1 MTNPTAAALAL
12 RLGIS
17 NGNREPAHLTAA
29 TLESE
34 ADAAGVDLTDPA
46 QWAAYLAG
54 YGMANLGPADVADV
68 MAALTAA
75 TAAL

>member
-1 MTNPTAAALAL
+1 MTTTAAAL
-12 RLGIS
+12 RLGITNS
-17 NGNREPAHLTAA
+17 NREPSHLTAA

-34 ADAAGVDLTDPA
+34 ADSHGVDLTDPA

-54 YGMANLGPADVADV
+54 YGMATLTPCQVADV